1 MHLKFGSLLCL
12 VLFSFNIS
20 ARTIEFER
28 FCRGAGLRQC
38 HFKSTQ
44 TPSLNAWNTGLSI
57 FGTIMQTPSRIHL
70 SREQFTR
77 ESVKELIEL
86 TGATGIAEFVE
97 SLPWED
103 LYIND
108 QEIFLVNSKAASINV
123 RGLGIEASR
132 YSTIADLSSKT
143 FKTRGLS
150 IKTELLG
157 AQRIHKID
165 MSRPG
170 KVSLLTDR
178 MKITNIPLGFL
189 ASREMRRFTPS
200 ASTFSIN
207 RLVNAITEVMFEEGY
222 EWYKIIDIRI
232 ESEQIR
238 KLEEL
243 TFKDIPTNL
252 FTNAIRLA
260 LREAQTFTIG
270 GPTAAPMRI
279 IMERDINCSMYF
291 ENIPILGSITA
302 TLDFKRKFGIK
313 SAKRSGNIVTANVEG
328 ITTTIGAVKSIVLEG
343 SNLKL
348 KIGRFL
354 IPLNNKPAKAGN
366 SNGIKLTDVK
376 CLVRQ

>member
-1 MHLKFGSLLCL
+1 
-12 VLFSFNIS
+12 
-20 ARTIEFER
+20 
-28 FCRGAGLRQC
+28 
-38 HFKSTQ
+38 
-44 TPSLNAWNTGLSI
+44 
-57 FGTIMQTPSRIHL
+57 
-70 SREQFTR
+70 
-77 ESVKELIEL
+77 
-86 TGATGIAEFVE
+86 
-97 SLPWED
+97 
-103 LYIND
+103 
-108 QEIFLVNSKAASINV
+108 
-123 RGLGIEASR
+123 
-132 YSTIADLSSKT
+132 
-143 FKTRGLS
+143 
-150 IKTELLG
+150 
-157 AQRIHKID
+157 

-252 FTNAIRLA
+252 FTNAIRTSLA
-260 LREAQTFTIG
+260 RVQTFTIG

-302 TLDFKRKFGIK
+302 TLDFNRKFGIK